1 MVSSRFPRIAVSQ
14 FQNGI
19 IKNEFPNHV
28 LVIIQIQI
36 IHYPNHSL
44 SELALSYHHYPH
56 HQCSSV
62 QLLRM
67 TKLNKHLHLKGLKR
81 ESTKTQ
87 IRANGL
93 WASPKLSIK
102 GCWYIY
108 QHLTVQKLPDFA
120 VIPPERIVFDVIS
133 RGGRASPDGADNT
146 GTWWASFANM
156 ERLLYHHFY

>member
-19 IKNEFPNHV
+19 IKDEFPNHV
-28 LVIIQIQI
+28 LVIVR

-67 TKLNKHLHLKGLKR
+67 TKLNKHLHLKGLKG

-108 QHLTVQKLPDFA
+108 QHLLCKNYP
-120 VIPPERIVFDVIS
+120 IS
-133 RGGRASPDGADNT
+133 
-146 GTWWASFANM
+146 
-156 ERLLYHHFY
+156 LLYHQKGSCST